1 MEKKTVNLVFLAFV
15 FCLMKSLP
23 VLALDEENIEHSC
36 EIKDERSYCVDASGA
51 PLNGK
56 IYTTWPESEQ
66 YKTIINYKRGY
77 ADGLATYFNNEG
89 KLIERVYYKT
99 GIKNGMDKIY
109 YANRTIKIWAN
120 YKNGKLDGWQNYF
133 TPEGKLQGKMYYKK
147 GKLTNGFCIAYS
159 DKGKLKKT
167 LSTEQIAQNEE
178 NKLFLCSESGAEE

>member
-36 EIKDERSYCVDASGA
+36 EQKDERNYCVDANGM

-89 KLIERVYYKT
+89 KLMERVYYKT